1 MAHAVVRVV
10 ERCENAQ
17 DNESLGNKLLE
28 LTYKCIKHK

>member
-17 DNESLGNKLLE
+17 DNESLGNIYTFE
-28 LTYKCIKHK
+28 TY